1 MGFWKIHGVGY
12 VGHYIEQQPEDDRP
26 VVVPFNPWW
35 FSGQENLARAFL
47 GQLQA
52 VLPNKSDKFKKLG
65 DLLGDFAEGVGGLID
80 LSGVTGGAGKLGK
93 LVGCWPSGS
102 RKTFP
107 RSNPRSARY

>member
-1 MGFWKIHGVGY
+1 
-12 VGHYIEQQPEDDRP
+12 
-26 VVVPFNPWW
+26 
-35 FSGQENLARAFL
+35 
-47 GQLQA
+47 
-52 VLPNKSDKFKKLG
+52 
-65 DLLGDFAEGVGGLID
+65 VGGLID